1 MAMLVYRRVFCWAN
15 LPQIAMET
23 IGIQFFDS
31 SKSESLKK
39 SPSHQ
44 SLDIHISS
52 LEGFGRLGNTQ
63 PKTNITPWKYGIPK
77 GNDRIPTIHF

>member
-23 IGIQFFDS
+23 KELQFFDS

-39 SPSHQ
+39 SPLDHQ

-52 LEGFGRLGNTQ
+52 LEGFGCLGNTQ
-63 PKTNITPWKYGIPK
+63 PKTNITPWK
-77 GNDRIPTIHF
+77 